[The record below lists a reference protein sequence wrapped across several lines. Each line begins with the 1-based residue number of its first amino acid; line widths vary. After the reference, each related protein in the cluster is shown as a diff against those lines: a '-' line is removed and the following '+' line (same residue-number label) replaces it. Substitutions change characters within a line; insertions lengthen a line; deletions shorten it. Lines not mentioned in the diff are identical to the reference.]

1 MLFKDKSIL
10 LIEGFS
16 PDKSFAP
23 TDVIKLE
30 ASFKLTNS
38 VNLAKLAGTAVST
51 LLLRSTVS
59 MGVLAGVFVIIVVI
73 CALST
78 FLLAPPTVNGAQVRV
93 NVVVL
98 LAVGPQVQGVIS
110 DAYSG
115 HWHWSGVKR
124 FDEMGVVS
132 EHLASVAPEP
142 SLKMAFLVDVNAN
155 HHLRLPQ
162 LVAVQSHD
170 IVLEMSM
177 YDVEPEKAVRTG
189 LNAPSVIILIG
200 FPDKLITAPL
210 AYWAIDINLNLE
222 IRNTN

>member
-1 MLFKDKSIL
+1 MTRTEAFI
-10 LIEGFS
+10 

-23 TDVIKLE
+23 TDGIKLCANDNE
-30 ASFKLTNS
+30 
-38 VNLAKLAGTAVST
+38 VNCVYWAKLAGTSVSW
-51 LLLRSTVS
+51 LKLRSIVS
-59 MGVLAGVFVIIVVI
+59 MGVLAGVFVMIVAILV
-73 CALST
+73 LST

>member
-1 MLFKDKSIL
+1 MIVAIL
-10 LIEGFS
+10 
-16 PDKSFAP
+16 
-23 TDVIKLE
+23 V
-30 ASFKLTNS
+30 
-38 VNLAKLAGTAVST
+38 
-51 LLLRSTVS
+51 
-59 MGVLAGVFVIIVVI
+59 
-73 CALST
+73 LST

-110 DAYSG
+110 NAYSG
-115 HWHWSGVKR
+115 HWQRSGVKYV
-124 FDEMGVVS
+124 DEMTVVS
-132 EHLASVAPEP
+132 KHLAAVAPEP
-142 SLKMAFLVDVNAN
+142 MRMKFSLFEED

-170 IVLEMSM
+170 VVLERSM

-210 AYWAIDINLNLE
+210 AYWAFNKQIK
-222 IRNTN
+222 